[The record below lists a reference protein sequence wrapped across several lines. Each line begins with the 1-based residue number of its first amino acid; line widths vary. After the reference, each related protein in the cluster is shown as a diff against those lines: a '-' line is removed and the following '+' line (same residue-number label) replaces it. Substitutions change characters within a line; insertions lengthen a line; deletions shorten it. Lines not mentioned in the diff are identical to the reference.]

1 MDKKSVNKQELV
13 VRALHT
19 TQGGGL
25 DVYAFFIRGGDIVK
39 IADISRVER
48 DEHEALKGF
57 QRPEIRQHVKGIV
70 EYLDQGSVLFPN
82 SIILAM
88 SPEARFTASRGTRPN
103 RDEGVGQAGTLTI
116 PIFEAGNRVAWIVD
130 GQQRSLALSRSTNQS
145 FPVPVVAFVSD
156 SLEVQRE
163 QFVLVNKAKPLP
175 RRLIDELLPETRNIL
190 LPRDLRERKA
200 PSALCNWLNLNSKSP
215 FYKLIKRPSDKK
227 DDDTAVISDG
237 TVVDK
242 AVITDSAVMDM
253 IKHSMSNPLGA
264 LAPYRPTDTESGDVD
279 AMCTILVTYWS
290 VVRDVFPEAWGKDP
304 RQSRLMH
311 SAGILAMGVLMDR
324 IYARLSGSNES
335 YAAVRKEV
343 TKVAPFCRWTS
354 GVWESIGM
362 RWNDIQNTSQDLKR
376 LQDALVRAY
385 ITEARK

>member
-1 MDKKSVNKQELV
+1 MDKQELV

-19 TQGGGL
+19 TQGDGQ
-25 DVYAFFIRGGDIVK
+25 DVYAFFIRGGDIIR

-48 DEHEALKGF
+48 DEHEVLKGF
-57 QRPEIRQHVKGIV
+57 QRPEIQQHVKGIAD
-70 EYLDQGSVLFPN
+70 YLDQGNVLFPN

-88 SPEARFTASRGTRPN
+88 SPEVRFTASRGTRPN
-103 RDEGVGQAGTLTI
+103 RDEGVGQTGTLTI

-156 SLEVQRE
+156 NLEVQRE

-190 LPRDLRERKA
+190 LPRDLRKRKV
-200 PSALCNWLNLNSKSP
+200 PSELCNWLNRNSKSP
-215 FYKLIKRPSDKK
+215 FYNLIKRPSDKK
-227 DDDTAVISDG
+227 DEGAPVITDTAV
-237 TVVDK
+237 VE
-242 AVITDSAVMDM
+242 M
-253 IKHSMSNPLGA
+253 IRQSLSNPLGA
-264 LAPYRPTDTESGDVD
+264 LAPYKPTDTDPGDID

-290 VVRDVFPEAWGKDP
+290 AVRDVFPDAWGKDP

-324 IYARLSGSNES
+324 IYARLSGADET

-343 TKVAPFCRWTS
+343 EKVAPSCRWIS
-354 GVWESIGM
+354 GVWESIGL
-362 RWNDIQNTSQDLKR
+362 RWNDIESTSHDKKR
-376 LQDALVRAY
+376 LQEALVRAY
-385 ITEARK
+385 INEARK

>member
-1 MDKKSVNKQELV
+1 MDKQELV

-19 TQGGGL
+19 TQGDGH
-25 DVYAFFIRGGDIVK
+25 DVYAFFIRGGDIIR

-48 DEHEALKGF
+48 DEHEVLKGF
-57 QRPEIRQHVKGIV
+57 QRPEIQQHVKGIAD
-70 EYLDQGSVLFPN
+70 YLDQGNVLFPN

-88 SPEARFTASRGTRPN
+88 SPEVRFTASRGTRPS
-103 RDEGVGQAGTLTI
+103 RDEGVGQTGTLTI
-116 PIFEAGNRVAWIVD
+116 PIFEPGKRVAWIVD

-156 SLEVQRE
+156 NLEVQRE

-190 LPRDLRERKA
+190 LPRDLRKRKA
-200 PSALCNWLNLNSKSP
+200 PSELCNWLNRNSKSP
-215 FYKLIKRPSDKK
+215 FYNIIKRPSDKK
-227 DDDTAVISDG
+227 DEGAPVITDTAV
-237 TVVDK
+237 VE
-242 AVITDSAVMDM
+242 M
-253 IKHSMSNPLGA
+253 IRQSLSNPLGA
-264 LAPYRPTDTESGDVD
+264 LAPYKPTDTDPGDID

-290 VVRDVFPEAWGKDP
+290 AVRDVFPEAWGKDP

-324 IYARLSGSNES
+324 IYARLSGANES

-343 TKVAPFCRWTS
+343 EKVAPSCRWTS
-354 GVWESIGM
+354 GVWDSIGL
-362 RWNDIQNTSQDLKR
+362 RWNDIESTSHDKKR
-376 LQDALVRAY
+376 LQEALVRAY
-385 ITEARK
+385 ITESRK

>member
-1 MDKKSVNKQELV
+1 MDKQELV

-19 TQGGGL
+19 TQGEGL
-25 DVYAFFIRGGDIVK
+25 DVYAFFIRGGDIMK

-48 DEHEALKGF
+48 DENDTLKGF
-57 QRPEIRQHVKGIV
+57 QRPEIQQHVKEIV
-70 EYLDQGSVLFPN
+70 EYLDQGDVLFPN
-82 SIILAM
+82 SLILAM
-88 SPEARFTASRGTRPN
+88 SPEVRFTASRGTRPN
-103 RDEGVGQAGTLTI
+103 KDEGVGQTGTLTI
-116 PIFEAGNRVAWIVD
+116 PVFDAGNRVAWIVD
-130 GQQRSLALSRSTNQS
+130 GQQRSLALSRSTKQS

-156 SLEVQRE
+156 NLEVQRE

-190 LPRDLRERKA
+190 LPRDLRKRKV
-200 PSALCNWLNLNSKSP
+200 PSELCNWLNRNSKSP
-215 FYKLIKRPSDKK
+215 FYNLIKRPSDKK
-227 DDDTAVISDG
+227 EDSA
-237 TVVDK
+237 
-242 AVITDSAVMDM
+242 AVITDTPVIEM
-253 IKHSMSNPLGA
+253 IRQSLSNPLGA
-264 LAPYRPTDTESGDVD
+264 LAPYKPTDADPGDVE

-290 VVRDVFPEAWGKDP
+290 AVRDVFPEAWAKDP

-324 IYARLSGSNES
+324 IYARLSGANES

-343 TKVAPFCRWTS
+343 EKVAPFCRWTS
-354 GVWESIGM
+354 GVWESIGL
-362 RWNDIQNTSQDLKR
+362 RWNDIESTSQDKRR

>member
-1 MDKKSVNKQELV
+1 MDKQELV

-19 TQGGGL
+19 TQGDEQ
-25 DVYAFFIRGGDIVK
+25 DVYAFFIRGGDILR

-48 DEHEALKGF
+48 DEHDVLKGF
-57 QRPEIRQHVKGIV
+57 QRPEIQQHVKGIT

-88 SPEARFTASRGTRPN
+88 SPEVRFTASRGTRPN
-103 RDEGVGQAGTLTI
+103 RDEGVGQTGTLTI

-156 SLEVQRE
+156 NLEVQRE

-190 LPRDLRERKA
+190 LPRDLRKRKA
-200 PSALCNWLNLNSKSP
+200 PSELCHWLNRNRKSP
-215 FYKLIKRPSDKK
+215 FYNLIKRPSDKK
-227 DDDTAVISDG
+227 ADGAPVVIEPVITDTAV
-237 TVVDK
+237 VE
-242 AVITDSAVMDM
+242 M
-253 IKHSMSNPLGA
+253 IRQSLSNPLGA
-264 LAPYRPTDTESGDVD
+264 LAPYKPTDTDHGDID
-279 AMCTILVTYWS
+279 AMCTILLTYWS
-290 VVRDVFPEAWGKDP
+290 AVRDVFPDAWGKDP

-324 IYARLSGSNES
+324 IYARLSGANES
-335 YAAVRKEV
+335 YTAVRKEV
-343 TKVAPFCRWTS
+343 ERVAPSCRWTS
-354 GVWESIGM
+354 GVWESIGL
-362 RWNDIQNTSQDLKR
+362 RWNDIESTSQDKKR
-376 LQDALVRAY
+376 LQEALVRAY
-385 ITEARK
+385 ITESRK